1 MTYLTAEPEAM
12 AAAAAD
18 VEQIGS
24 AINAAHAAAAGP
36 TSGIAAMAADEVS
49 AAITKLF
56 GQYGQEYQGVVA
68 QAAVFHG
75 RFTQALAAAG
85 GAYMGAEAA
94 ASKALGTLEAD
105 AQAALGGSAPVGGAA
120 LATSAAIDPTVA
132 IVIGG
137 TGNPLP
143 GTEFVNGVLNWATQ
157 GGFSW
162 STVQALPTPE
172 ELYPLTGVKSLPLN
186 TSVSQGIPLLDN
198 AIMANLAT
206 PGVTSVLVQGYSQS
220 AIIASFEMQNLLA
233 SANPPTG
240 SQLYFNLLGDP
251 MNPNGGL
258 LERFVGLHLPTLG
271 INFYGATPANT
282 PWTTNIYTLEY
293 DGFADFPRYPIDILS
308 DLNAVAGIV
317 YVHPTYPNL
326 NPQTLPAGDI
336 VKLPVSPDYTG
347 PLANTS
353 YYIVL
358 TPNLPLLD
366 PLRAIP
372 LVGNPLAD
380 LLQPDLTYLVNWGY
394 GDPAYGYSTA
404 PANVPTP
411 FGLFPPLSATTALP
425 ADLAMGIPQGISA
438 AARDVIAEGLSGV
451 SLVNQS
457 LSGLSLS
464 GITHSLSSIS
474 LPSPSTLLSTA
485 SIDNFILSLQAG
497 QSNVANTISN
507 AGTDAYAVLLPTAD
521 ILNASVTAIPAYD
534 ATFFVNGISQAAG
547 GDPVGLINAVGYPIA
562 ATTGLLTLL
571 GGLEGLVLVGGAA
584 IVVKDFTGVIP

>member
-1 MTYLTAEPEAM
+1 M

-24 AINAAHAAAAGP
+24 AIKAAHAAAAAP
-36 TSGIAAMAADEVS
+36 TSGVIAPAADEVS
-49 AAITKLF
+49 AAIAKLF
-56 GQYGQEYQGVVA
+56 GQYGQEYQAVVA

-85 GAYMGAEAA
+85 GAYTAAEVA
-94 ASKALGTLEAD
+94 ASNALGTLEAD
-105 AQAALGGSAPVGGAA
+105 AQAALGGSAAVGAA
-120 LATSAAIDPTVA
+120 APATSAAIDPTVA
-132 IVIGG
+132 IVMGG
-137 TGNPLP
+137 SGNPIP
-143 GTEFVNGVLNWATQ
+143 STKFVNGVLNWATQ

-172 ELYPLTGVKSLPLN
+172 GLYPLTGVKSLPLN
-186 TSVSQGIPLLDN
+186 TSVQQGIGLLDD
-198 AIMANLAT
+198 AIQGQMAFGNT
-206 PGVTSVLVQGYSQS
+206 VLVQGYSQS
-220 AIIASFEMQNLLA
+220 AIIASFEMRNLMA
-233 SANPPTG
+233 SASPPTS
-240 SQLYFNLLGDP
+240 SQLFFNLLGDP

-258 LERFVGLHLPTLG
+258 LERFVGLELPTLG
-271 INFYGATPANT
+271 INFYGATPSNT

-293 DGFADFPRYPIDILS
+293 DGFADFPRYPIDFLS

-326 NPQTLPAGDI
+326 DPLTLPAGDI

-347 PLANTS
+347 PLANTT
-353 YYIVL
+353 YYMVL

-380 LLQPDLTYLVNWGY
+380 LLQPDLRYLVNWGY

-425 ADLAMGIPQGISA
+425 RDLLLGIPQGISA
-438 AARDVIAEGLSGV
+438 AGHDVLAEGLSGV

-457 LSGLSLS
+457 LSGLSPS
-464 GITHSLSSIS
+464 GITHSLMSIS
-474 LPSPSTLLSTA
+474 LPSPGTLLSTA
-485 SIDNFILSLQAG
+485 SIDNFIRSLQAG
-497 QSNVANTISN
+497 QSNVANAISN
-507 AGTDAYAVLLPTAD
+507 AGADAYAVLLPTAD

-534 ATFFVNGISQAAG
+534 ATFFLNGISQAAG

-562 ATTGLLTLL
+562 ATTGLLTVL

-584 IVVKDFTGVIP
+584 DVVKDFTGLIP